1 MTSAIE
7 TRRGR
12 AGPPLSS
19 AGWVRA
25 WPLYPLL
32 LLIVAFF
39 LYPVLQIL
47 WLSLINRAGE
57 LSAENYLRATTTP
70 VYLRTLGITLQISAW
85 TTAFSLLAGYP
96 VAYLLATARPR
107 TRDVLTILVLM
118 PFVVIILISL
128 SNGAY
133 LSPLW
138 HTNTG
143 HFLLGLGI
151 VMITIGSLIL
161 RKMVDIKA

>member
-96 VAYLLATARPR
+96 VAYLLATLAFYLAFAGAAWLWRRIFRRGPVEGAIDLVARAAVRPR
-107 TRDVLTILVLM
+107 
-118 PFVVIILISL
+118 
-128 SNGAY
+128 
-133 LSPLW
+133 PLPARSRRS
-138 HTNTG
+138 
-143 HFLLGLGI
+143 
-151 VMITIGSLIL
+151 VP
-161 RKMVDIKA
+161 V